1 MADVKIPATTDSFEA
16 SVGNTIP
23 YKELVLGFSYVV
35 YLLEQYINI
44 RQHRK
49 LRSTIRPAALSD
61 IVEEEAFVRAQAY
74 GRDKSRFRFIQ
85 EAWGL
90 LLTTITLWYDLLPL
104 LWHAVGVALDRYAG
118 LSAEYEITRSVV
130 FVLVLSVL
138 SSVINIPFSLYGTF
152 VIEERHGFNKQ
163 TLRLFFTDLAK
174 SLLISAAI
182 GAPLIAVFLSI
193 INWAGESFYYYVW
206 MFMVV
211 FQLIMITIYPTLI
224 QPLFNKFTPL
234 PEGHLRSKIE
244 ALAARIQFPLTKLYV
259 IDGSRRSSH
268 SNAYFFGFY
277 KNKRI
282 VLFDTLLEHS
292 TEEEVCAV
300 LGHELGHWKLNHMV
314 KNLTVAQVHLFTVFY
329 LFSHCYRDINL
340 YHAFGF
346 TDNTMPVL
354 IGFLLFNY
362 IFSPVESILSFM
374 MNMLSR
380 KYEFEADAFAK
391 KLGYTE
397 DLKSGLIKLH
407 TKNLGDMNPD
417 PWFSAYHFSHPP
429 LVERLAA
436 LGKTE

>member
-1 MADVKIPATTDSFEA
+1 MADVKMTTKDSYE
-16 SVGNTIP
+16 SPGMEIP
-23 YKELVLGFSYVV
+23 YKELVLGFSYLV
-35 YLLEQYINI
+35 YLLEQYLNV

-49 LRSTIRPAALSD
+49 LRSTVRPAMLD
-61 IVEEEAFVRAQAY
+61 NIVEEEAFVRAQSY
-74 GRDKSRFRFIQ
+74 GRDKSRFRFVQ
-85 EAWGL
+85 DAWGQV
-90 LLTTITLWYDLLPL
+90 LTTITLVFNLLPL
-104 LWHAVGVALDRYAG
+104 LWDAVGAGLLRYAG

-130 FVLVLSVL
+130 FVLAITAI
-138 SSVINIPFSLYGTF
+138 SSIINIPFSLYSTF
-152 VIEERHGFNKQ
+152 VIEQRHGFNKQ
-163 TLRLFFTDLAK
+163 TLTLFFGDFVK
-174 SLLISAAI
+174 SLLISAVI
-182 GAPLIAVFLSI
+182 GAPLISGFLSI

-224 QPLFNKFTPL
+224 QPLFNTFTAL
-234 PEGHLRSKIE
+234 PEGTLRTKIE
-244 ALAARIQFPLTKLYV
+244 ALAARINFPLTKLYV

-292 TEEEVCAV
+292 TDEEVCAV
-300 LGHELGHWKLNHMV
+300 LGHELGHWKLNHMI
-314 KNLTVAQVHLFTVFY
+314 KNLTVAQIHLFTIFY
-329 LFSHCYRDINL
+329 LFSRCYRDVGL
-340 YHAFGF
+340 YRAFGF
-346 TDNTMPVL
+346 MDDTMPVL

-362 IFSPVESILSFM
+362 IFSPVESILSFVV
-374 MNMLSR
+374 NILSR

-436 LGKTE
+436 LGKT

>member
-1 MADVKIPATTDSFEA
+1 MADVKIPAA
-16 SVGNTIP
+16 NTFGTSTRGALP
-23 YKELVLGFSYVV
+23 YKELVLAFSYGV
-35 YLLEQYINI
+35 YLLEQYIHI
-44 RQHRK
+44 RQHRR
-49 LRSTIRPAALSD
+49 LRSAVRPAALED
-61 IVEEEAFVRAQAY
+61 VVEQDAFLRAQAY
-74 GRDKSRFRFIQ
+74 GRDKSRFRFVQNI
-85 EAWGL
+85 WSL
-90 LLTTITLWYDLLPL
+90 LLTTAILSYDLLPL
-104 LWHAVGVALDRYAG
+104 LWNAVGAGLYRYAG

-130 FVLVLSVL
+130 FVLVFALVNA
-138 SSVINIPFSLYGTF
+138 VIDIPFNLYGTF

-163 TLRLFFTDLAK
+163 TLALFFTDFVK
-174 SLLISAAI
+174 SLLVSAAI
-182 GAPLIAVFLSI
+182 GAPLIAAFLSI
-193 INWAGESFYYYVW
+193 IHWAGASFYYYVW
-206 MFMVV
+206 LFMVV
-211 FQLIMITIYPTLI
+211 FQLVMITIYPTLI

-234 PEGHLRSKIE
+234 PEGQLRTKIE

-300 LGHELGHWKLNHMV
+300 LGHELGHWKLNHMI
-314 KNLTVAQVHLFTVFY
+314 KNLVVAQIHLFTVFY
-329 LFSHCYRDINL
+329 LFSHCYRDAHL
-340 YHAFGF
+340 YRAFGF

-362 IFSPVESILSFM
+362 IFSPVESVLSFA

-417 PWFSAYHFSHPP
+417 PWYSAYHFSHPP